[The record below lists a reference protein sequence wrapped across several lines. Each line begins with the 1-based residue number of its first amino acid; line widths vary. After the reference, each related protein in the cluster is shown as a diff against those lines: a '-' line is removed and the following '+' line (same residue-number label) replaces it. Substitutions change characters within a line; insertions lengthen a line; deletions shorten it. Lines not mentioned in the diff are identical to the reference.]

1 RRQPLSP
8 PKNMQDKYLHSTLKE
23 RSQQNYHYEHKI
35 KKTETFNAFG
45 EEVGWKGRLGWK
57 RKEDLTYDLRSPQGH
72 LPAKVFLWC
81 RKDLFSE
88 YCSPLIIE
96 INGKYFSDNSLKVVS
111 VMQRFQDCKLSKETL
126 PRS

>member
-1 RRQPLSP
+1 
-8 PKNMQDKYLHSTLKE
+8 MQDKYLHSTLKE